1 MSYASR
7 QSLIDRYG
15 ERLLLQ
21 VADRADPPAGSIDTD
36 LVDAALADADA
47 VIDGYLAGRYALPL
61 ATVPPVLVPIA
72 QAIAI
77 YRLHVYEPEKKI
89 GDEYKDAVADLLRIS
104 RGDIKLPVA
113 GVEPA
118 SSGGEGV
125 ETVDRDRDFT
135 PENLRGFI

>member
-1 MSYASR
+1 VSYASR
-7 QSLIDRYG
+7 QGLIDRYG

-21 VADRADPPAGSIDTD
+21 VADRADPPAGAIDTD

-77 YRLHVYEPEKKI
+77 YRLHIYEPEKKI
-89 GDEYKDAVADLLRIS
+89 VDEYKDAVADLLRIS